1 MTDEERLDIRKEFH
15 KVADLQADEIIR
27 AIEHVDATLPKEVSK
42 AQRDA
47 IISNMARMSSE
58 VTKQAFAEMAKNMNK
73 EEILEKAMGAVNVG

>member
-42 AQRDA
+42 TQRDA
-47 IISNMARMSSE
+47 IISNMARMSGE